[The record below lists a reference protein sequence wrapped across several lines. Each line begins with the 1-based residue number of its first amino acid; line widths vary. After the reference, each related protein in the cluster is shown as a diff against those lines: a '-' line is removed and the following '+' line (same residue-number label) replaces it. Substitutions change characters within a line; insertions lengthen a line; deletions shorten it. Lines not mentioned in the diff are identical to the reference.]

1 MSLVRYNPWTL
12 FDQLNRELNNP
23 LSTYSNNE
31 DDGSVATA
39 RWSPSV
45 DITENDNA
53 FVLHADIPGVKPE
66 DIEVSMEHSV
76 LTIKG
81 ERNTEEKTEKDNF
94 RRVERQYGM
103 FYRRFTLP
111 DTANADKIEAHS
123 EHGVLKVTI
132 PKKEVALAR
141 RISVKH

>member
-1 MSLVRYNPWTL
+1 MSLVRYNPWNL

-23 LSTYSNNE
+23 LSTFNDE
-31 DDGSVATA
+31 DDGNVATA
-39 RWSPSV
+39 RWAPSV

-66 DIEVSMEHSV
+66 DIEVSMDNAV

-81 ERNTEEKTEKDNF
+81 ERTAEEKTEKENF

-111 DTANADKIEAHS
+111 DTADAEKIEAHS

>member
-1 MSLVRYNPWTL
+1 MSLVRYNPWSL
-12 FDQLNRELNNP
+12 FDQLNRDLNTP
-23 LSTYSNNE
+23 LRTYDE
-31 DDGSVATA
+31 EDGSVATA
-39 RWSPSV
+39 NWAPSV
-45 DITENDNA
+45 DITEDENG
-53 FVLHADIPGVKPE
+53 FHLLADIPGVKPD
-66 DIEVSMEHSV
+66 DIEVSMENGV

-81 ERNTEEKTEKDNF
+81 ERKTEEKTEKENF

-111 DTANADKIEAHS
+111 ETANADKIEAHS

-132 PKKEVALAR
+132 PKQEVAQPR

>member
-1 MSLVRYNPWTL
+1 MSLVRHNPWSL

-23 LSTYSNNE
+23 LSTVNRD
-31 DDGSVATA
+31 DDGNIATA
-39 RWSPSV
+39 TWTPSV

-66 DIEVSMEHSV
+66 EIEVSMDNGV

-81 ERNTEEKTEKDNF
+81 ERKTEEKTEKENF

-103 FYRRFTLP
+103 FYRRFSLP
-111 DTANADKIEAHS
+111 DTADAEKIEAHS
-123 EHGVLKVTI
+123 ENGVLKVTI

>member
-1 MSLVRYNPWTL
+1 MSLVRYNPWSL
-12 FDQLNRELNNP
+12 LDQLNRELSNP
-23 LSTYSNNE
+23 LSVDYRN
-31 DDGSVATA
+31 DDANVATA
-39 RWSPSV
+39 TWSPSV

-66 DIEVSMEHSV
+66 EIEVSMDNGV

-81 ERNTEEKTEKDNF
+81 ERKTEEKTEKENF

-103 FYRRFTLP
+103 FYRRFSLP
-111 DTANADKIEAHS
+111 DTADADKIEAHS
-123 EHGVLKVTI
+123 EHGVLQVTI

>member
-1 MSLVRYNPWTL
+1 MSLVRYNPWSL

-23 LSTYSNNE
+23 LSVTDRD
-31 DDGSVATA
+31 DDGSIATA
-39 RWSPSV
+39 TWTPSV

-53 FVLHADIPGVKPE
+53 FVLHADIPGVKPDE
-66 DIEVSMEHSV
+66 IEVSMDNGV

-81 ERNTEEKTEKDNF
+81 ERKTEEKTEKENF

-103 FYRRFTLP
+103 FYRRFSLP
-111 DTANADKIEAHS
+111 DTADADKIEAHS

>member
-1 MSLVRYNPWTL
+1 MSLVRYNPWSL
-12 FDQLNRELNNP
+12 LDQLNRELSNP
-23 LSTYSNNE
+23 LSTVDRN
-31 DDGSVATA
+31 DDANVATA
-39 RWSPSV
+39 SWAPSV
-45 DITENDNA
+45 DITENEEA

-66 DIEVSMEHSV
+66 DIEVSMDNGV

-81 ERNTEEKTEKDNF
+81 ERKTEDKTEKENF

-111 DTANADKIEAHS
+111 DTANAEKIEAHS

-132 PKKEVALAR
+132 PKQAVAQAR
-141 RISVKH
+141 RITVNH

>member
-1 MSLVRYNPWTL
+1 MSLVRYNPWSL

-23 LSTYSNNE
+23 LATMRE
-31 DDGSVATA
+31 DDDANVATA
-39 RWSPSV
+39 NWAPSV
-45 DITENDNA
+45 DITENEQA

-66 DIEVSMEHSV
+66 DIEVSMENGV

-81 ERNTEEKTEKDNF
+81 ERKTEDKTEKENF

-111 DTANADKIEAHS
+111 DTANAEKIEAHS

-132 PKKEVALAR
+132 PKQEVAQPR
-141 RISVKH
+141 RIAVNH

>member
-1 MSLVRYNPWTL
+1 MSLVRYNPWSL
-12 FDQLNRELNNP
+12 FDQLNRELNSP
-23 LSTYSNNE
+23 LSTVSRD
-31 DDGSVATA
+31 DDGNIATA
-39 RWSPSV
+39 TWTPSV

-53 FVLHADIPGVKPE
+53 FVLHADIPGVKPD
-66 DIEVSMEHSV
+66 DIEVSMDNGT

-81 ERNTEEKTEKDNF
+81 ERKTEEKTEKENF

-103 FYRRFTLP
+103 FYRRFSLP
-111 DTANADKIEAHS
+111 DTADADKIEAHS
-123 EHGVLKVTI
+123 ENGVLKVTI

>member
-1 MSLVRYNPWTL
+1 MSLVRYNPWSL
-12 FDQLNRELNNP
+12 FEQLNRELSNP
-23 LSTYSNNE
+23 LSVDYRN
-31 DDGSVATA
+31 DDANVATA
-39 RWSPSV
+39 TWAPSV

-66 DIEVSMEHSV
+66 EIEVSMDNGV

-81 ERNTEEKTEKDNF
+81 ERKTEEKTEKENF
-94 RRVERQYGM
+94 RRVERQYGI

-111 DTANADKIEAHS
+111 DTADADKIEAHS
-123 EHGVLKVTI
+123 DNGVLQVTI

>member
-1 MSLVRYNPWTL
+1 MSLVRYNPWSL
-12 FDQLNRELNNP
+12 FDQLNRELHNP
-23 LSTYSNNE
+23 LSNISNDE
-31 DDGSVATA
+31 DGNIATA
-39 RWSPSV
+39 RWAPSV
-45 DITENDNA
+45 DISENDTA

-66 DIEVSMEHSV
+66 EIEVSMDNGV

-81 ERNTEEKTEKDNF
+81 ERKTEEKSDKENF

-103 FYRRFTLP
+103 FYRRFSLP

-123 EHGVLKVTI
+123 EHGVLQVTI

>member
-1 MSLVRYNPWTL
+1 MSLVRYNPWSL

-23 LSTYSNNE
+23 LATVSGN
-31 DDGSVATA
+31 DDANVATA
-39 RWSPSV
+39 NWAPSV
-45 DITENDNA
+45 DITENEEA
-53 FVLHADIPGVKPE
+53 FVLHADIPGVKPD
-66 DIEVSMEHSV
+66 DIEVSMDNGV

-81 ERNTEEKTEKDNF
+81 ERKTEDKTEKENF

-111 DTANADKIEAHS
+111 DTANAEKIEAHS

-132 PKKEVALAR
+132 PKQAVAQAR
-141 RISVKH
+141 RITVNH

>member
-1 MSLVRYNPWTL
+1 MSLVRYNPWSL
-12 FDQLNRELNNP
+12 FDQLSRDLRAP
-23 LSTYSNNE
+23 LRTYDDE
-31 DDGSVATA
+31 DGSIATA
-39 RWSPSV
+39 NWSPSV
-45 DITENDNA
+45 DITEDDNS
-53 FVLHADIPGVKPE
+53 FKLLADIPGVKPD
-66 DIEVSMEHSV
+66 DIEVSMENGV

-81 ERNTEEKTEKDNF
+81 ERNTEEKTEKENF

-111 DTANADKIEAHS
+111 ETANADKIEAHS

-132 PKKEVALAR
+132 PKQEVAQAR

>member
-1 MSLVRYNPWTL
+1 MSLVRYNPWSL
-12 FDQLNRELNNP
+12 LDQLNHELNSP
-23 LSTYSNNE
+23 LSTIGR
-31 DDGSVATA
+31 DDDANVATA
-39 RWSPSV
+39 TWTPSV

-53 FVLHADIPGVKPE
+53 FVLHADIPGVKPDE
-66 DIEVSMEHSV
+66 IEVSMDNGT

-81 ERNTEEKTEKDNF
+81 ERKTEEKTEKENF

-103 FYRRFTLP
+103 FYRRFSLP
-111 DTANADKIEAHS
+111 DTADADKIEAHS
-123 EHGVLKVTI
+123 ENGVLKVTI

>member
-1 MSLVRYNPWTL
+1 MSLVRYNPWSL

-23 LSTYSNNE
+23 LSVINR
-31 DDGSVATA
+31 DDENSVATA
-39 RWSPSV
+39 SWAPAV
-45 DITENDNA
+45 DIVESDNA
-53 FVLHADIPGVKPE
+53 FILHADIPGVKPE
-66 DIEVSMEHSV
+66 AIEVSMDNGT

-81 ERNTEEKTEKDNF
+81 ERSTEEKTEKENF

-103 FYRRFTLP
+103 FYRRFSLP

-123 EHGVLKVTI
+123 ENGVLKVTI